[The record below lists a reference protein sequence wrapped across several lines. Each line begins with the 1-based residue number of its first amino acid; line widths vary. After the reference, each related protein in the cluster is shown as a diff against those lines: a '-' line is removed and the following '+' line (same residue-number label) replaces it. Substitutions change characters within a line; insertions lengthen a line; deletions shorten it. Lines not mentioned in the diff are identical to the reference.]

1 MNDQERL
8 AWLEERRK
16 GIGASDAAAVC
27 GATPWRTPLEVYLDK
42 TGQLVD
48 KPMNAAQRIGL
59 LLEPA
64 VSQLYEDATGRKLVI
79 PVASQVCKDHP
90 IIRANPDRMT
100 EDGAINVQLKTA
112 GFRTDEW
119 GETGTD
125 EVPMHYLIQV
135 QHEMIVTGQQI
146 SHLAVL
152 FLQNRDFAYYV
163 IEPYKQL
170 QADIIAIEE
179 DFWRDF
185 VEKNIPPEPTW
196 KHPTTLDLIRRYYR
210 KVAGGE
216 VGELAADS
224 TAAFVMMCAE
234 YKACGEAMTKM
245 KAQQDEIKSRL
256 LWEMK
261 ELAMLKIGTEFVVT
275 RKEIKKEAYL
285 VAASKYI
292 DVRIKQ
298 AKKTKGEEV

>member
-1 MNDQERL
+1 MNDAERL

-48 KPMNAAQRIGL
+48 KPMTAAQRIGL

-79 PVASQVCKDHP
+79 PPASQVSADHP
-90 IIRANPDRMT
+90 VIRANPDRMT
-100 EDGAINVQLKTA
+100 DDGVINVQLKTA

-135 QHEMIVTGQQI
+135 QHEMIVTGQKM

-152 FLQNRDFAYYV
+152 FLQTREFAYYV
-163 IEPYKQL
+163 IEAYNQL
-170 QADIIAIEE
+170 QTDIITVEE

-185 VEKNIPPEPTW
+185 VLKQTPPEPTW

-216 VGELAADS
+216 VGELAAES
-224 TAAFVMMCAE
+224 TAAFVMMCGE
-234 YKACGEAMTKM
+234 YKACGDAITKM

-275 RKEIKKEAYL
+275 RKEIEKKAYT
-285 VAASKYI
+285 VGAMKYM
-292 DVRIKQ
+292 DVRIKE
-298 AKKTKGEEV
+298 AKKAKGEE